1 MTLRRGDKM
10 KHFITLIKGLV
21 GTLFLYLIGIFLI
34 VKGFNIGVIITVFS
48 IIPFYLA
55 LTDTE

>member
-1 MTLRRGDKM
+1 M